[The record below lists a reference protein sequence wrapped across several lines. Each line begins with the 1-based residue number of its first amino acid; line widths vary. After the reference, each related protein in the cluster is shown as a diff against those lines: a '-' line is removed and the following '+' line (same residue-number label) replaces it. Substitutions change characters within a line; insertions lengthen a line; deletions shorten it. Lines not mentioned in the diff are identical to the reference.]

1 MSLYEAKEKH
11 PEYSLKFYN
20 GSTLVGTVDS
30 GGIVSIEITR
40 NLIADSPTVGQAN
53 SGELDATFIV
63 PSFSIPRM
71 AKVNAIVEYGSVTYS
86 LGWFYI
92 DTRSTDPTNNTLSIV
107 CFDAMLMGEQACGT
121 SGTDITV
128 VNAIASLMGVS
139 VDSSVTSTIVNS
151 YTIPASMSVDSARD
165 VLKAIGA
172 AYGGSFFIK
181 RDGSLGFAGLAVP
194 AETSYL
200 VDENGDPI
208 TFGGDRII
216 V

>member
-1 MSLYEAKEKH
+1 MSLYEATENH
-11 PEYSLKFYN
+11 PVYSLKFYN
-20 GSTLVGTVDS
+20 GLTLVGTVDS
-30 GGIVSIEITR
+30 GGIVDLEIQRSIISQ
-40 NLIADSPTVGQAN
+40 SPTVGQAN
-53 SGELDATFIV
+53 AGELDATFIV

-71 AKVNAIVEYGSVTYS
+71 AKVNALVEWGSVTYS

-128 VNAIASLMGVS
+128 VNAIATLLGVS

-151 YTIPASMSVDSARD
+151 YTIPASMAVDSARD

-194 AETSYL
+194 AETYYL
-200 VDENGDPI
+200 IDENGNAI

>member
-1 MSLYEAKEKH
+1 MSLYSASEKAAT
-11 PEYSLKFYN
+11 YKLKFYN
-20 GSTLVGTVDS
+20 GSTLVGTIDS
-30 GGIVSIEITR
+30 SSIISIEIQR
-40 NLIADSPTVGQAN
+40 NLISQSPTVGQAN
-53 SGELDATFIV
+53 AGELDATLIV

-71 AKVNAIVEYGSVTYS
+71 AKINAIVVLDSMEYS

-92 DTRSTDPTNNTLSIV
+92 DTRTKDPTSDTLSIV

-128 VNAIASLMGVS
+128 VNAIASLLGVQ
-139 VDSSVTSTIVNS
+139 VDASVTSTVINS
-151 YTIPASMSVDSARD
+151 YAVPSGQALNSARE

-172 AYGGSFFIK
+172 AYGGSFFIT
-181 RDGSLGFAGLAVP
+181 RDGKLGFAGLNVGT
-194 AETSYL
+194 ETFYL

-208 TFGGDRII
+208 TFGGDRIL